1 MNWVSIMHEYPED
14 NSEALELIQTV
25 RALAFELK
33 SNKNKSTVW
42 DRLGG
47 RSIYAADPNGKFFY
61 HEILIP
67 GMSDR
72 NMEILKD
79 LNYDIKPIVISKKS
93 RRASYQR
100 VEKPKKEI

>member
-1 MNWVSIMHEYPED
+1 MNWVSIIHEYPED
-14 NSEALELIQTV
+14 NSEALELIQTM

-42 DRLGG
+42 DRVGG
-47 RSIYAADPNGKFFY
+47 RSIYAAIPRIKFFY
-61 HEILIP
+61 YEILIP

-79 LNYDIKPIVISKKS
+79 LNYDVQLIVISKKS

-100 VEKPKKEI
+100 VEKPKKEV